1 MRSVRSATV
10 SALVATVLLV
20 GCNKDELTVQSTASE
35 VTSVCGPLL
44 VELNIDSLL
53 QCDEPAPWQPDLE
66 IEVCECDTLLLHPV
80 NIPVQYEFDEWTVD
94 QGMGWQEHEGL
105 FLDTLTINTALD
117 LEFSNGPSHEH
128 LRINVV
134 VSPCE

>member
-80 NIPVQYEFDEWTVD
+80 NIPFQYDFEDWVLD
-94 QGMGWQEHEGL
+94 QGTGWQDHEEL
-105 FLDTLTINTALD
+105 FLDTLTVSTWLS
-117 LEFSNGPSHEH
+117 LEFRDGPDHEYI
-128 LRINVV
+128 RINVI